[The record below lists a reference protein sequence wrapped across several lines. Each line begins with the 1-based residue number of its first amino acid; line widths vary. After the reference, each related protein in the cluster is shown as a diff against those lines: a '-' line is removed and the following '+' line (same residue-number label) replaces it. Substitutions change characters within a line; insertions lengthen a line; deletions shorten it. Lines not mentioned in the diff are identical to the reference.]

1 MFSRD
6 IAMTCITIH
15 MEWDHN
21 PQWMFYNDITI
32 HREWHHNPEVTF
44 HRVTSQST
52 MNVLHWH
59 HNQIQWH
66 PNPCGVTSQSRRNV
80 LQTSQSMWS
89 DITIHKECFTVTS
102 QSTESDIII
111 HNECSSD
118 ITIHREW
125 HYNPQ
130 GIFYSDITIHVEC
143 STATLQW
150 HVSQSI
156 RS

>member
-1 MFSRD
+1 MFSSD

-21 PQWMFYNDITI
+21 PQRMFYNDITI

-66 PNPCGVTSQSRRNV
+66 PNPCGVTSQSRSNLPQSDITIHNECSTLTSQSNTV
-80 LQTSQSMWS
+80 TSQSMWCDITIQKECFT
-89 DITIHKECFTVTS
+89 DITIHVEWHHDPQRMFY
-102 QSTESDIII
+102 
-111 HNECSSD
+111 SD

-125 HYNPQ
+125 HHNPQ
-130 GIFYSDITIHVEC
+130 WMF
-143 STATLQW
+143 
-150 HVSQSI
+150 
-156 RS
+156 